1 MMSIVRILLPFV
13 YCVTVGTAYSLV
25 FKRKLI
31 DSLAPAFFL
40 QILLMLLT
48 GITIGRLSVG
58 IWIGFIVA
66 LGAIFYF
73 CVREKSLAS
82 LSTVFVL
89 PGKFL
94 RVDVCLFVV
103 AYLVIFV
110 FNAGKHFNMSGEF
123 THWGWFVRESYNND
137 FLYSISTKAFEHK
150 DYVPGVSLFETLWC
164 RLSLRYSEPNAYRG
178 IQMLQISMLLPV
190 VLGIYNK
197 ISENLERKSHK
208 IAMFVVNLFIVL
220 ALPLFS
226 AVPFYHT
233 LYMDLIL
240 GVLVFYCIW
249 ITISEDFDGYSL
261 WLLGLTLSIIMLCKN
276 VGIAFVPALFLFYGA
291 WHHLASDKNVSR
303 IRIWIS
309 SFVVAAVSVIPWALY
324 QAFLRAKGVN
334 VAPHYQNDITASYW
348 KAIAM
353 KGIVAHVSYLWIVVA
368 LAVLFIIFA
377 LIEDNQDN
385 RRKVVLIGLWVFLT
399 GIYYS
404 VIMYFVYKNNIV
416 ESEAV
421 EFVGLERY
429 MSTYV
434 LMALYAVVVTYSL
447 YMSAGRKVA
456 PYLAAIFLV
465 ENIAVFFGAGQLLPG
480 TLTHDEIWYEGHI
493 EYLNNTLPEGAD
505 LLFVSASAD
514 VNAGSRVQFYC
525 ENIEITEGIFASD
538 SDVDTGLDDG
548 YSVEEFAKEC
558 AEHDYIYFFSYEDDF
573 IDRYS
578 DAFEGSDVI
587 ALGKLY
593 KVENV
598 NGKIRTSPVE

>member
-25 FKRKLI
+25 FKRRFI
-31 DSLAPAFFL
+31 DALAPAFFL

-48 GITIGRLSVG
+48 GITVGRLSVG
-58 IWIGFIVA
+58 IWIGVIVA
-66 LGAIFYF
+66 VGAIIYC

-103 AYLVIFV
+103 AYLIIFV

-123 THWGWFVRESYNND
+123 SHWGWFVRETYNND

-190 VLGIYNK
+190 VFGIFNK
-197 ISENLERKSHK
+197 ASESLERKSHK
-208 IAMFVVNLFIVL
+208 IAMFVVNQFIIL
-220 ALPLFS
+220 TIPLFS

-233 LYMDLIL
+233 LYKDLIL

-249 ITISEDFDGYSL
+249 ITISEDFGGYSL
-261 WLLGLTLSIIMLCKN
+261 FVLGLALSIITLCKN

-291 WHHLASDKNVSR
+291 WQHLTSDKEVSR

-309 SFVVAAVSVIPWALY
+309 AAIVSAVSIVPWCLY
-324 QAFLRAKGVN
+324 RVYLRANGVS
-334 VAPHYQNDITASYW
+334 VVPHYQNDIMAYYW

-353 KGIVAHVSYLWIVVA
+353 KGVVAHVSYLWIVVA

-377 LIEDNQDN
+377 LIEESHDN
-385 RRKVVLIGLWVFLT
+385 RKRVVLIGIWVFLT

-404 VIMYFVYKNNIV
+404 VIMYFVYKNTIV

-421 EFVGLERY
+421 ECAGLERY

-434 LMALYAVVVTYSL
+434 LVALYAVVVTYLL
-447 YMSAGRKVA
+447 YMSTGRNVA

-480 TLTHDEIWYEGHI
+480 VMADDEIWYEGHI
-493 EYLNNTLPEGAD
+493 DYLNNTLPEGAD

-514 VNAGSRVQFYC
+514 ANAGSRVQFYC
-525 ENIEITEGIFASD
+525 ENIDITEGIFDTD
-538 SDVDTGLDDG
+538 SEENIGLDNG
-548 YSVEEFAKEC
+548 YSVEEFVGEC
-558 AEHDYIYFFSYEDDF
+558 EEHDYIYFFSYDDDF
-573 IDRYS
+573 TESYS

-593 KVENV
+593 KVETV
-598 NGKIRTSPVE
+598 NGKIRTSPVG